1 MIPFY
6 SAWWDDWFDI
16 LKVMIRHKNTTV
28 WVSQST
34 KKIVFSVI
42 YALVVEEGN
51 NFLSFENSLLPW
63 YFLNGID
70 DIRLLWIF

>member
-6 SAWWDDWFDI
+6 SATWDDWFDI

-42 YALVVEEGN
+42 YALVVE
-51 NFLSFENSLLPW
+51 
-63 YFLNGID
+63 
-70 DIRLLWIF
+70 